1 MSRSTKSLR
10 DIKSLSLRDVKSLRD
25 IKSLKALAAGTAAT
39 ALLTLG
45 AAAPSAHAAQDP
57 AHATAAATDCALPG
71 RTGWTDEGHGT
82 DYTQF
87 QRPIGTK
94 RVLMLFVDFPDA
106 PAAGPTTDYYRQ
118 LAPAADWMR
127 RDSYGR
133 TGLDITPLDR
143 WIRMP
148 QDSASYGFQRGITF
162 EQHEA
167 YVRQAVAAADP
178 YADFS
183 RYDLVYIVPAKS
195 ASAISFSPTYLYDP
209 TTAGITADGKRVKWA
224 VTFGQ
229 DMWHWGF
236 KVADH
241 ETGHTF
247 GLPDLYAFTG
257 TDYHRFVG
265 GWDLMGDIAGAAP
278 QHLGW
283 ERWKFGWIDDRQ
295 VACLP
300 SAGSR
305 TVDLKAVES
314 PGGTKIAVIR
324 TSDTTAYVAE
334 SRRAVGADAKTC
346 STGVLVYKVDSAAQ
360 TGDGPVRIVNG
371 NPGATPPSGCR
382 ALDMAAFHAG
392 QSFTDPATGVR
403 IDVDSGA
410 SLHDR
415 ISITRN

>member
-1 MSRSTKSLR
+1 MSGSIKSLR
-10 DIKSLSLRDVKSLRD
+10 ALVAGAAATAFLSLGAS
-25 IKSLKALAAGTAAT
+25 APTATAAT
-39 ALLTLG
+39 TPEPTPA
-45 AAAPSAHAAQDP
+45 SAHSGAPAA
-57 AHATAAATDCALPG
+57 DCAVPG
-71 RTGWTDEGHGT
+71 RTGWTDEGHAT

-87 QRPIGTK
+87 QRPLGTK
-94 RVLMLFVDFPDA
+94 HVLMLFVDFPDA
-106 PAAGPTTDYYRQ
+106 QASGSTSDYYRQ
-118 LAPAADWMR
+118 LAPAAQWMK

-133 TGLDITPLDR
+133 LALDITPLAR

-148 QDSASYGFQRGITF
+148 QDSTSYGFQRGITF

-178 YADFS
+178 YTDFS
-183 RYDLVYIVPAKS
+183 QYDMVYIVPAKS

-209 TTAGITADGKRVKWA
+209 TTTGITADGTRVKWA

-241 ETGHTF
+241 ETSHTF

-257 TDYHRFVG
+257 TDYHRFVR
-265 GWDLMGDIAGAAP
+265 GWDLMGNIAGSAP

-300 SAGSR
+300 SAGR
-305 TVDLKAVES
+305 RRVRLKAVES

-324 TSDTTAYVAE
+324 TGETTAYVAE
-334 SRRAVGADAKTC
+334 SRRAIDADSNAC
-346 STGVLVYKVDSAAQ
+346 STGVLIYKVDSATQ
-360 TGDGPVRIVNG
+360 TGYGPIQIVNG
-371 NPGATPPSGCR
+371 NPGATPASGCQ
-382 ALDMAAFHAG
+382 ALDLAAFRPG
-392 QSFTDPATGVR
+392 QSFADPATGVR
-403 IDVDSGA
+403 IDVERS
-410 SLHDR
+410 SPLHDV
-415 ISITRN
+415 ISITRQ

>member
-1 MSRSTKSLR
+1 MSISPDRLR
-10 DIKSLSLRDVKSLRD
+10 
-25 IKSLKALAAGTAAT
+25 ALAAGAAAT
-39 ALLTLG
+39 ALLSLT
-45 AAAPSAHAAQDP
+45 AAAPAASAAPEP
-57 AHATAAATDCALPG
+57 AHATAPASDCALPG
-71 RTGWTDEGHGT
+71 RTGWTDEGHTT

-87 QRPIGTK
+87 QRPVGTK
-94 RVLMLFVDFPDA
+94 HVLMLFVDFPDA
-106 PAAGPTTDYYRQ
+106 QASGSTADYRRQ
-118 LAPAADWMR
+118 LAPAADWMK

-133 TGLDITPLDR
+133 TALDITPLNR

-148 QDSASYGFQRGITF
+148 QDSTSYGFQRGITF

-183 RYDLVYIVPAKS
+183 AYDMVYIVPARS

-209 TTAGITADGKRVKWA
+209 TTAGITADGSRVKWA

-241 ETGHTF
+241 ETSHTF

-265 GWDLMGDIAGAAP
+265 GWDLMGNIAGAAP

-283 ERWKFGWIDDRQ
+283 ERWKLGWIDDRQ

-300 SAGSR
+300 PAGSR
-305 TVDLKAVES
+305 TVRLKAVES

-324 TSDTTAYVAE
+324 TGETTAYVAE
-334 SRRAVGADAKTC
+334 SRRAVGADSHAC
-346 STGVLVYKVDSAAQ
+346 STGVLIYKVDTSTQ
-360 TGDGPVRIVNG
+360 TGYGPVQIVNG
-371 NPGATPPSGCR
+371 NADATPPSGCQ
-382 ALDMAAFHAG
+382 ALDMAAFQAG
-392 QSFTDPATGVR
+392 QSFTDPAAGVR
-403 IDVDSGA
+403 IDVDS
-410 SLHDR
+410 SSPLHDE
-415 ISITRN
+415 ISITKS

>member
-1 MSRSTKSLR
+1 MSGSTQRLR
-10 DIKSLSLRDVKSLRD
+10 
-25 IKSLKALAAGTAAT
+25 ALAAGAAAT
-39 ALLTLG
+39 AFLSVGAVAPTANAAPEPAHPTP
-45 AAAPSAHAAQDP
+45 AAA
-57 AHATAAATDCALPG
+57 DCALPG
-71 RTGWTDEGHGT
+71 RTGWTDEGHNT
-82 DYTQF
+82 DHTQF

-94 RVLMLFVDFPDA
+94 HVLMLFVDFPDA
-106 PAAGPTTDYYRQ
+106 QAAGSTTDYYRQ
-118 LAPAADWMR
+118 LAPAAQWMK

-133 TGLDITPLDR
+133 TALDITPLDR

-148 QDSASYGFQRGITF
+148 QDSTSYGFQRGITF

-183 RYDLVYIVPAKS
+183 RYDMVYIVPAKS

-209 TTAGITADGKRVKWA
+209 ATAGITADGKRLKWG

-236 KVADH
+236 MVADH
-241 ETGHTF
+241 ETSHTF

-283 ERWKFGWIDDRQ
+283 ERWKLGWIDDRQ

-305 TVDLKAVES
+305 TVRLKAVES
-314 PGGTKIAVIR
+314 PGRTKIAVIR
-324 TSDTTAYVAE
+324 TGETTAYVAE
-334 SRRAVGADAKTC
+334 SRRAIGTDSRAC
-346 STGVLVYKVDSAAQ
+346 STGVLIYKVDTSTQ
-360 TGDGPVRIVNG
+360 TGYGPVQIVNG
-371 NPGATPPSGCR
+371 KPGATLPSGCR
-382 ALDMAAFHAG
+382 ALDMAAFHSG
-392 QSFTDPATGVR
+392 QTFTDPATGVR
-403 IDVDSGA
+403 INIDS
-410 SLHDR
+410 STPLHDE
-415 ISITRN
+415 ISITKQ

>member
-1 MSRSTKSLR
+1 MSGTPQRLR
-10 DIKSLSLRDVKSLRD
+10 
-25 IKSLKALAAGTAAT
+25 ALAAGAAAT
-39 ALLTLG
+39 AFLTL
-45 AAAPSAHAAQDP
+45 PVTVP
-57 AHATAAATDCALPG
+57 TATAAPARSTAPAADCALPG
-71 RTGWTDEGHGT
+71 RTGWTDEGHAT

-87 QRPIGTK
+87 QRPLGTTH
-94 RVLMLFVDFPDA
+94 VLMLFVDFPDA
-106 PAAGPTTDYYRQ
+106 PATGATTDYYRQ
-118 LAPAADWMR
+118 LAPAADWMK

-133 TGLDITPLDR
+133 ASLDITPLDR

-148 QDSASYGFQRGITF
+148 QDSTSYGFQRGITF

-167 YVRQAVAAADP
+167 YVRQAVAAADA

-183 RYDLVYIVPAKS
+183 RYDMVYIVPAKS
-195 ASAISFSPTYLYDP
+195 AAAISFSPTYLYDP
-209 TTAGITADGKRVKWA
+209 ATAGVTADGRRVKWA

-283 ERWKFGWIDDRQ
+283 ERWKLGWIDDRQ

-300 SAGSR
+300 SAGTR
-305 TVDLKAVES
+305 TVRLNAVES
-314 PGGTKIAVIR
+314 PGGKKIAVIP
-324 TSDTTAYVAE
+324 TGETTAYVAE
-334 SRRAVGADAKTC
+334 SRRAVGADGHAC
-346 STGVLVYKVDSAAQ
+346 SSGVLVYKVDTSTP
-360 TGDGPVRIVNG
+360 TGYGPIQVVNG

-382 ALDMAAFHAG
+382 ALDMAAFHSG
-392 QSFTDPATGVR
+392 QTFTDPATGVR
-403 IDVDSGA
+403 IDVDSSA
-410 SLHDR
+410 PLQDE
-415 ISITRN
+415 ISVARQ